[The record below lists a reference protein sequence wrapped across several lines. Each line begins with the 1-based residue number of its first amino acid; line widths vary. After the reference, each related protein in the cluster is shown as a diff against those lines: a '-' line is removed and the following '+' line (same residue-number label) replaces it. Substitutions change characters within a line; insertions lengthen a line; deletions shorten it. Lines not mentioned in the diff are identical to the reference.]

1 MQADNE
7 DAGNGSL
14 MRNAPVPIWGH
25 ADEAMGMEVARR
37 QSYTTHPGPMAA
49 EACAF
54 LTFVCTR
61 AINMAG
67 EGKDSGETVGEVAG
81 AGQVGGRAGTKD
93 PVAFLDATTDE
104 YLGILADLIAKEEKA
119 EADGAGGA
127 SGVGGGAGG
136 TGGEGGGESSRS
148 CANSQCSRQVGSDK
162 KYCSAHSHLEPDPVY
177 QPPPPVS
184 AGRTGC
190 VLSDTLA
197 KAARRMDARRQMV
210 RLLQSVEPDSST
222 ERCWNWKS
230 DTLEIAATLRNRGRR
245 YNGYP
250 VNAGMVHSIRWSW
263 VISITQPIWIL
274 NFIFLRAR
282 SFSRCISHGS
292 TLMFLLPP
300 SSFLFPLSSFLITFF
315 HDRR

>member
-1 MQADNE
+1 MYTICPLYLHNPLRRYVPHTSPAPFMRADNE

-61 AINMAG
+61 AINMAKEGTDRG
-67 EGKDSGETVGEVAG
+67 EQVGEVARG
-81 AGQVGGRAGTKD
+81 VNVGGGGAGTKD

-119 EADGAGGA
+119 EADGAGGE

-136 TGGEGGGESSRS
+136 TGGEGGGDSSRS
-148 CANSQCSRQVGSDK
+148 CANSQCSRQVGSNK

-177 QPPPPVS
+177 QPPPPVG
-184 AGRTGC
+184 AGRTGG

-197 KAARRMDARRQMV
+197 KSARRMDARRQMV
-210 RLLQSVEPDSST
+210 RLLQSVEPGSST

-250 VNAGMVHSIRWSW
+250 VNAGTVHSSRW
-263 VISITQPIWIL
+263 
-274 NFIFLRAR
+274 
-282 SFSRCISHGS
+282 
-292 TLMFLLPP
+292 
-300 SSFLFPLSSFLITFF
+300 
-315 HDRR
+315 